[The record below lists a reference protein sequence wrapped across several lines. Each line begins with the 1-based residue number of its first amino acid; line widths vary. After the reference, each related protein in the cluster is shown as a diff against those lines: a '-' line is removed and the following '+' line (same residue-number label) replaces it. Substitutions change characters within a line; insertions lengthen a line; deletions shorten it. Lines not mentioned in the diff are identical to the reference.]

1 VTDEYVD
8 SVGRVP
14 RGVTEIDN
22 AQRMQ
27 FVLLMRLVIQMG
39 GKVEIRGMGSP
50 EAITELLRDYELK
63 VSGTGY
69 GSIIAEV
76 VRK

>member
-14 RGVTEIDN
+14 RGVTSVNN

-27 FVLLMRLVIQMG
+27 FVLLMRLVLQMG
-39 GKVEIRGMGSP
+39 GKVEVKDLGDP
-50 EAITELLRDYELK
+50 EAISALLRDYELK
-63 VSGTGY
+63 LQGTGY

-76 VRK
+76 VHK